1 MAQKTAWTGAALTQ
15 SDINTYLMGEGGAW
29 TSYTPTLTQSS
40 AVTATINW
48 SRYARYGRTIIWA
61 FSVTATAAGTTSN
74 AITLSLPATAAVS
87 VNIIIG
93 SGNITDTS
101 GGAGGIYNGAWK
113 MASTTQIGL
122 TQTGSSSFV
131 GVSPA
136 FALAN
141 TDSCEGFVIY
151 EASS

>member
-1 MAQKTAWTGAALTQ
+1 MAQKTAWDDDPLTEA
-15 SDINTYLMGEGGAW
+15 DINTYLMGEGGAW

-40 AVTATINW
+40 AVAKTVNW
-48 SRYARYGRTIIWA
+48 SRYARYGRTIIWS

-74 AITLSLPATAAVS
+74 AIQLSLPVTAAAS

-93 SGNITDTS
+93 SGNITDSS

-113 MASTTQIGL
+113 MASTTTIGL
-122 TQTGSSSFV
+122 TQTGSTSFV
-131 GVSPA
+131 GVAPA

-151 EASS
+151 EATS